1 MLFSRL
7 FNKLHGPTLPKRADF
22 SHLLC
27 QIKKMGALFFHER
40 QLPYNMHVLPF
51 FAPPSPPPS
60 THPPLQVE
68 DGTGEGSRLLSV
80 PSGRCVTAGW
90 PFFTGA
96 AFEMNKESKSR
107 HGKDYAVVLL
117 NEAEEPVEYDLSFPS
132 EGFTVKAMIGPRS
145 IQTVLA

>member
-1 MLFSRL
+1 M
-7 FNKLHGPTLPKRADF
+7 H
-22 SHLLC
+22 
-27 QIKKMGALFFHER
+27 ALF
-40 QLPYNMHVLPF
+40 
-51 FAPPSPPPS
+51 SPPP
-60 THPPLQVE
+60 PYICALQVE
-68 DGTGEGSRLLSV
+68 GGAGEGNLSSA

-96 AFEMNKESKSR
+96 AFEMSKESKAR

-132 EGFTVKAMIGPRS
+132 EGFTVKAMVGPRS

>member
-1 MLFSRL
+1 MFCL
-7 FNKLHGPTLPKRADF
+7 TLCIIDRFFKR
-22 SHLLC
+22 
-27 QIKKMGALFFHER
+27 QIFTSDISQHAR
-40 QLPYNMHVLPF
+40 PF
-51 FAPPSPPPS
+51 FTHTPVPPHI
-60 THPPLQVE
+60 TRPLQVE
-68 DGTGEGSRLLSV
+68 GGAGEGSLLSV

-96 AFEMNKESKSR
+96 AFEMSKDSKAR